1 MILRV
6 LKLLDF
12 QPQMGILTR
21 ALAAA
26 GGDLLNFFILWGI
39 IFVSYAY
46 IGNLCFGGNMD
57 AVSIPRKKLEGN
69 ALHTDAFEWCKE
81 ARLETE

>member
-26 GGDLLNFFILWGI
+26 GADLLNFFILWGI
-39 IFVSYAY
+39 IFVAYAY
-46 IGNLCFGGNMD
+46 IGNLMFGGNLD
-57 AVSIPRKKLEGN
+57 AVSYPPISLSFYWP
-69 ALHTDAFEWCKE
+69 
-81 ARLETE
+81 